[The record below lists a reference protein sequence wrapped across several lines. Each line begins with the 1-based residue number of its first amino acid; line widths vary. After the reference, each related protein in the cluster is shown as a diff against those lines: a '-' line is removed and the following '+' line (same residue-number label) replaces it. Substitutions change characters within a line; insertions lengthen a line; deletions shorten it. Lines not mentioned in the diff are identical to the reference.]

1 MIAGVFEA
9 QFGFGSKSRSNFSHI
24 ILHLFASRALCIL
37 FIVICLNGSEDFKI
51 V

>member
-9 QFGFGSKSRSNFSHI
+9 QFGFGSNPSLAGISVIFYHTC
-24 ILHLFASRALCIL
+24 LHPGHCI
-37 FIVICLNGSEDFKI
+37 FIVICINGSEDFKI